1 VTAEEGE
8 TAREPGPVATGWT
21 TPSVLEAALR
31 CRCPRCG
38 RGRLFHK
45 ILEVRPRC
53 EHCDLDL
60 AGNDSGDGA
69 AALVILLLGA
79 IIVGLAFWVEFRF
92 NPPLWVHAIVW
103 PLITIPLAVA
113 MIRPMKAALI
123 AIQYRHRASE
133 MGL

>member
-1 VTAEEGE
+1 VTQEG
-8 TAREPGPVATGWT
+8 AAWV

-38 RGRLFHK
+38 QGRLYRNL
-45 ILEVRPRC
+45 LEVRARC

-60 AGNDSGDGA
+60 AQNDAGDGA
-69 AALVILLLGA
+69 AALVILVLGA

-92 NPPLWVHAIVW
+92 EPPLWLHAILW
-103 PLITIPLAVA
+103 PLITIPLAIA
-113 MIRPMKAALI
+113 MIRPTKAALI
-123 AIQYRHRASE
+123 AIQYRHRAAE